1 MSAVYTLGVHSPSPA
16 PDREFLT
23 DAYGRMAAIRCFEEA
38 VSHAHADGRLPGL
51 LHLSIGGEAVAV
63 GVIGRLGSD
72 DRVYSSHRAH
82 GHFLAAGA
90 DPTSLMAELAGRET
104 GLCRGRGGSM
114 HLMGARAVLATG
126 VVGGTLPIAV
136 GHALVLPAAA
146 VSVVFFGDGA
156 AQTGIFHEALNLAS
170 LWRARVL
177 FVCENNGWAEFTA
190 RHEHTRV
197 DAVVEYGELQGI
209 AHETVDGSDVEAI
222 RDATAR
228 LLESVGAGTGP
239 ALLECQVTRI
249 RPHYEGDVRRTT
261 EQSNDP
267 LARLERRLV
276 ELGVDPPSLERKREQ
291 ARERAARALEDALL
305 APVARSDDDRTLV
318 FARQMP

>member
-1 MSAVYTLGVHSPSPA
+1 MPSPNA
-16 PDREFLT
+16 TPDRAFLI
-23 DAYGRMAAIRCFEEA
+23 DAFGRMTAIRCFEQV
-38 VSHAHADGRLPGL
+38 VSEAHADGRLPGL
-51 LHLSIGGEAVAV
+51 LHLSTGGEAVAV

-90 DPTSLMAELAGRET
+90 DPVALMSELAGRDA

-136 GHALVLPAAA
+136 GHALTLPAAA
-146 VSVVFFGDGA
+146 VSTVFFGDGA

-197 DAVVEYGELQGI
+197 DSVVEYGALQRI
-209 AHETVDGSDVEAI
+209 AHETVDGSDVQAV

-228 LLESVGAGTGP
+228 LLESARSGAGP
-239 ALLECQVTRI
+239 ALLECHVTRI
-249 RPHYEGDVRRTT
+249 RPHYEGDMRRTT
-261 EQSNDP
+261 EQANDP
-267 LARLERRLV
+267 LIRLERRLT
-276 ELGVDPPSLERKREQ
+276 ELGADPNSLERVREQ
-291 ARERAARALEDALL
+291 AQDRATQALEDALRESL
-305 APVARSDDDRTLV
+305 ARSDDDRTLV
-318 FARQMP
+318 FARPVP